1 MPDNTANFNDMVIE
15 VLNEVD
21 AIFNELNE
29 SIEINYA
36 VDESRGRKARMS
48 VLRPDKQLTAEEE
61 KNERFA
67 EAVAKKFGLAYFP
80 ESCIAGANEQL
91 ALLKKARDIISKRM
105 DVGPIKDEKYHDVY
119 KKKFVFYS

>member
-1 MPDNTANFNDMVIE
+1 MNVE
-15 VLNEVD
+15 LLNEVD
-21 AIFNELNE
+21 AIFNELNKH
-29 SIEINYA
+29 IEINYA
-36 VDESRGRKARMS
+36 LDESRGKEARMS
-48 VLRPDKQLTAEEE
+48 VLRPDKRLTAEEE

-80 ESCIAGANEQL
+80 ESCIACANEQL
-91 ALLKKARDIISKRM
+91 ALLKEARDIISKRM

>member
-1 MPDNTANFNDMVIE
+1 MVIE
-15 VLNEVD
+15 ILNEVD

-36 VDESRGRKARMS
+36 IDESRGKEARMS
-48 VLRPDKQLTAEEE
+48 VLRPDKQLTVEEE

-67 EAVAKKFGLAYFP
+67 EAVAKKFRLAYFP
-80 ESCIAGANEQL
+80 ESCIASANEQL